1 MLLPRQF
8 SLNDKGATSRGNL
21 RTETTAAQRF
31 AIGFAKL
38 SAPPSRS
45 RPGEDLNHDAAM
57 CTAIAKTSAGIT
69 YFVFPFAGPTG
80 GGQIAAL
87 PFYSLRLPLF
97 NSSHACE
104 TRLCSSPTISS
115 IRCFNSG
122 FIRKAKKF
130 FCRTANI
137 SLHFRQHNQENN
149 LIFS

>member
-1 MLLPRQF
+1 MAAPTL
-8 SLNDKGATSRGNL
+8 TINL
-21 RTETTAAQRF
+21 FMAGGTEAHA
-31 AIGFAKL
+31 
-38 SAPPSRS
+38 RS

-57 CTAIAKTSAGIT
+57 CTAIAKTSPGIT

-122 FIRKAKKF
+122 FIRKAKK
-130 FCRTANI
+130 
-137 SLHFRQHNQENN
+137 
-149 LIFS
+149 IFLSHGKYKSAFPPTQSREQFDIFMTHYVLLPVKIQFIDLR